1 MRKHQTDK
9 KIFIATF
16 VLVLI
21 GTIMVS
27 IIGPSYTNIQ
37 NISYGKN
44 DDPNTTIKSQILFVV
59 LAFVA
64 MMVLLKMPLRGSA
77 ERKERKKNSKFWSL
91 FAGMFEHLPG
101 LMMLFSLIVCTVMAV
116 IPGAPFVRCALGGC
130 RWLNL
135 GVIQLQMAELVK
147 FSAIFYFAKVC
158 TECRNVGGFEGR
170 KDVQTRATRGSIN
183 ANTRMGNYVSSRMR
197 GRVGLRTG
205 YDTNGYLG
213 GRSMKSA
220 KNKSKNR
227 GLARVLRPGTV
238 LYVLLVEKKIDLQ
251 LIKRRVRDFCERKD
265 GLAFWVKFLVPLV
278 VAEYFIVVKQK
289 DLGSG
294 LPLAAIVLAM
304 LLVSGVKI
312 RVFAALTMFGVLFVV
327 LSMLGSP
334 HRVERLKTFF
344 SGKVNSSETV
354 NVREEK
360 EKGKDAETYHIDNAL
375 IAIGS
380 GGLFGVGI
388 GNNVQTAG
396 YLPESITDS
405 MFAVIGET
413 IGFVGILGVLFF
425 YYMLLSRML
434 RVADCTKDSYY
445 QLVTIGVFAWLAGHV
460 VINIAAMTGL
470 APVTGIPL
478 PLLSKGGTSLIM
490 NMAIIGLV
498 LNISQYTMRADIL
511 DAERRKLQ

>member
-9 KIFIATF
+9 NIFIATF

-44 DDPNTTIKSQILFVV
+44 DDPSSTIKSQILFVV
-59 LAFVA
+59 LAFIA
-64 MMVLLKMPLRGSA
+64 MMALLKMPLRGSV
-77 ERKERKKNSKFWSL
+77 ERNERKKNSKFWQA
-91 FAGMFEHLPG
+91 FAGVFEHLPG
-101 LMMLFSLIVCTVMAV
+101 IMMLGSLIICAIMM
-116 IPGAPFVRCALGGC
+116 IPGVPFVRCALGGC
-130 RWLNL
+130 RWLNI
-135 GVIQLQMAELVK
+135 GPIPLQVAELVK
-147 FSAIFYFAKVC
+147 FSAIFYLAKVC
-158 TECRNVGGFEGR
+158 TDCRNVDGFDGKKAGRSGMQRVMTSVSAKDNGRIGFSGDYSSNGRNLGGYGVRGGKQNTKRLGGFL
-170 KDVQTRATRGSIN
+170 K
-183 ANTRMGNYVSSRMR
+183 
-197 GRVGLRTG
+197 
-205 YDTNGYLG
+205 
-213 GRSMKSA
+213 
-220 KNKSKNR
+220 
-227 GLARVLRPGTV
+227 PGTV
-238 LYVLLVEKKIDLQ
+238 LYM
-251 LIKRRVRDFCERKD
+251 LIVDRRLDFKLIRKRIEAFKAKKD
-265 GLAFWVKFLVPLV
+265 GWAFWVKFLVPFAA
-278 VAEYFIVVKQK
+278 AEYFIVIAQK

-294 LPLAAIVLAM
+294 LPLAAMAFAM
-304 LLVSGVKI
+304 LLVSGV
-312 RVFAALTMFGVLFVV
+312 RF
-327 LSMLGSP
+327 
-334 HRVERLKTFF
+334 KTFVMVVAVGLALAVF
-344 SGKVNSSETV
+344 SMVLVPSTSEDK
-354 NVREEK
+354 N
-360 EKGKDAETYHIDNAL
+360 KDAETYHINNAL

-413 IGFVGILGVLFF
+413 IGFVGILVVLFF

-434 RVADCTKDSYY
+434 KVADCTKDSYY

-460 VINIAAMTGL
+460 VVNIAAMTGL

-498 LNISQYTMRADIL
+498 LNISQYTMRADVL
-511 DAERRKLQ
+511 DAERRKIK